1 MSKMLLKPSKQISGF
16 SVIMLVFMLIFGIGF
31 IFLVGNTPNENDNPP
46 MMSFMFYLVI
56 IMFIGA
62 VLYMIVY
69 HSRNYGG
76 AKDNALIEIEKES
89 GFDNS
94 PMQRLRELE
103 SLKKDGLLNEGEF
116 EIKRKQILEEKW

>member
-1 MSKMLLKPSKQISGF
+1 MSKMLLKPSKQISGA
-16 SVIMLVFMLIFGIGF
+16 SVIMLVFMLIFGVSFAI
-31 IFLVGNTPNENDNPP
+31 LVGNTLSENDAPP
-46 MMSFMFYLVI
+46 MMSLMFYLVI
-56 IMFIGA
+56 ILFLGA

-76 AKDNALIEIEKES
+76 AKNNALIEIEKES

-103 SLKKDGLLNEGEF
+103 SLKKDGLLNESEF
-116 EIKRKQILEEKW
+116 EIKRKQIFEEKW